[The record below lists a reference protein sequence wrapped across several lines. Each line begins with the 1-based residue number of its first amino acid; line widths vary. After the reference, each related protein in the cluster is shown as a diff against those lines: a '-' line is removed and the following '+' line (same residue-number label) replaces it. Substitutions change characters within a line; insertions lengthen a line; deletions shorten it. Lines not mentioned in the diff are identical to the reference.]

1 MDYKCFKRELSDHR
15 QLIHLW

>member
-1 MDYKCFKRELSDHR
+1 MDYKCFKREVSDHR

>member
-1 MDYKCFKRELSDHR
+1 MDYKCFKRELADHR